1 MSSEILKP
9 SSNTTGAF
17 QEVYDNWDL
26 LEKIAIT
33 IIKNKEVNISNERA
47 LEIVNDF
54 RNFIEAYPVLLK
66 SVRVKGYLSRT
77 KTNDVLHD
85 YSRMM
90 RKKFKLSA
98 LTRVPTNAELE
109 SNTIYP
115 GYVKCPIILFYNTQ
129 TVYIIY
135 NMFSSFGSLVIK
147 KIIEGYDKF
156 IVCLDELL
164 EPKHY
169 FNYGKL
175 GSIKRLKYGKLIR
188 RMMLLE
194 SSDRNYMGFLTLTIK
209 IFLIELRKDLVK
221 INVNGFDCEKIVRRI
236 IKSFNWTLD
245 CNHLDYNR

>member
-1 MSSEILKP
+1 MSSETLKA

-26 LEKIAIT
+26 FEKIAIT
-33 IIKNKEVNISNERA
+33 IIKNKEVNISNGRA

-66 SVRVKGYLSRT
+66 SDRIKGYLSRT

-90 RKKFKLSA
+90 RTKFKLSA
-98 LTRVPTNAELE
+98 LSCVPTNTELE
-109 SNTIYP
+109 CSCA
-115 GYVKCPIILFYNTQ
+115 GYVKCPIKLFYSTQ
-129 TVYIIY
+129 TVYVIY

-156 IVCLDELL
+156 VVCLDELL
-164 EPKHY
+164 ESKNY

-175 GSIKRLKYGKLIR
+175 VSVKRLKYGKLIR
-188 RMMLLE
+188 TMMLLE

-209 IFLIELRKDLVK
+209 IVLTELRKELVK
-221 INVNGFDCEKIVRRI
+221 INVNGYDCEKILRRI

>member
-1 MSSEILKP
+1 MSSETLKP

-33 IIKNKEVNISNERA
+33 IIKNKEVNISNGRA

-54 RNFIEAYPVLLK
+54 RNFVEAYPVLLK
-66 SVRVKGYLSRT
+66 SVRIKGYLSRT

-90 RKKFKLSA
+90 RTKFKLSA
-98 LTRVPTNAELE
+98 LSCVPTNAELE
-109 SNTIYP
+109 CSCA
-115 GYVKCPIILFYNTQ
+115 GYVKCPIKLFYSTQ
-129 TVYIIY
+129 TVYVIY

-156 IVCLDELL
+156 VVCLDELL
-164 EPKHY
+164 ESKHY

-175 GSIKRLKYGKLIR
+175 VSVKRLKYGKLIR
-188 RMMLLE
+188 TMMILE
-194 SSDRNYMGFLTLTIK
+194 SSDRNYTGFLTLTIK